1 MVFTFLRPA
10 SHAGRIFSWQR
21 LAVYGKWSAALLP
34 LLFWLCFF
42 LLPLGGLFSQFLIV
56 DGGLAPLS
64 CPKIIRGL
72 KIFAFTFGQAQLSA
86 LGALALALPLSL
98 VLGRFNFYGRPL
110 FLKLAIIPYI
120 LPTTA
125 VAAMFKAVG
134 FWLPGLMPESGLGAI
149 ILGHIYYNFPLALII
164 LCLSEERQ
172 NPQYVEAARNLGAT
186 AWQAFWRI
194 SWPQK
199 KQALYAAWLLVFFMC
214 FLSFGVPL
222 ILGNHRN
229 TTLEVAIYRAALFEM
244 DFSYASFLALLEI
257 ILALSFFLLLKKVF
271 APVSGHLRL
280 LLPPQTVAGK
290 LALNG
295 AVIFSLIF
303 MFGPMLLLIISSF
316 KNPQGCF
323 FLTYWQAVWVSPKG
337 IFDPQLGPAFW
348 RSLKTACLCAL
359 FSTSLAL
366 LSNLALLKLKA
377 GKRAFLAGLYSLPW
391 LCSAVVLGLALFLFF
406 LKWPLSFQK
415 SALALALVHCLVA
428 WPISARFLWPTL
440 AQWPYEMTEA
450 ARTLGARPWALF
462 WQIIAPWLLGPILT
476 ALTLSAMISLGE
488 FGASLF
494 LAHGPQEQTIS
505 TAIGHFLSQGG
516 TLNYGR
522 ATVLST
528 MMLGLMLGLAGL
540 AAFLENKIM
549 IAPKG

>member
-1 MVFTFLRPA
+1 MVFTFLRPDYQA
-10 SHAGRIFSWQR
+10 DKISVWPQ
-21 LAVYGKWSAALLP
+21 LATYGKQIAVFLP

-42 LLPLGGLFSQFLIV
+42 LLPLAGLFNQFLIM

-64 CPKIIRGL
+64 SSQIFRGL

-86 LGALALALPLSL
+86 LGSLALALPLSL
-98 VLGRFNFYGRPL
+98 ILGRFHFYGRTL
-110 FLKLAIIPYI
+110 FLKMAIIPYI

-125 VAAMFKAVG
+125 VAAMFKAVS

-172 NPQYVEAARNLGAT
+172 NPQHMEAARNLGAT

-222 ILGNHRN
+222 ILGNYRN

-244 DFSYASFLALLEI
+244 NFSYASFLALLEI
-257 ILALSFFLLLKKVF
+257 ALALFLFLLVRKSF
-271 APVSGHLRL
+271 THRSGHLRL
-280 LLPPQTVAGK
+280 LPTPQSRASK
-290 LALNG
+290 LTLNAAL
-295 AVIFSLIF
+295 IFSVIF
-303 MFGPMLLLIISSF
+303 MFGPMLLLLVSSF
-316 KNPQGCF
+316 KNPQGGF
-323 FLTYWQAVWVSPKG
+323 FLTYWQAVWASPKG

-348 RSLKTACLCAL
+348 RSLKAALLCAL
-359 FSTSLAL
+359 FSTSLAF
-366 LSNLALLKLKA
+366 LSNFSLLKLKES
-377 GKRAFLAGLYSLPW
+377 KRAFLAGLYSLPW
-391 LCSAVVLGLALFLFF
+391 LCSAVVLGLALFLFY
-406 LKWPLSFQK
+406 LKWPISFQK
-415 SALALALVHCLVA
+415 SALALALVHTLVA

-440 AQWPYEMTEA
+440 AQWPYELIEA
-450 ARTLGARPWALF
+450 ARTLGARPWKLF
-462 WQIIAPWLLGPILT
+462 WQITAPWLLGPLLT

-516 TLNYGR
+516 ALNYGR
-522 ATVLST
+522 ATVLAT
-528 MMLGLMLGLAGL
+528 MMLVLMLGLAVL
-540 AAFLENKIM
+540 ATFLENKIK
-549 IAPKG
+549 IHPKG